1 MLRGSRSLVQVFF
14 PTGSEY
20 IYEDQLEPIDSLDH
34 PLDLFQEKKLAGV
47 KDLRRALTFERLTGR
62 LVDLIYSM
70 EITNTDFYAYQF
82 KPVIKILE
90 SATKGILIA
99 DEVGLG
105 KTIEAG
111 LIWTE
116 LMSRFD
122 DFRKLMVLCPAMLR
136 DKWQLELQRRF
147 GIKADI
153 VNSREALKVLKNAK
167 SDGPNAS
174 FSIICSMQGL
184 RPRRKAEN
192 DVSSDNLIAFL
203 DENQYDEALID
214 CLIIDE
220 AHYLR
225 NPETKT
231 ARLGKH
237 LRAVSEYLVLLS
249 ATPIHLHNAD
259 LYYLLNLLDEDRFSV
274 LSSFSDILDANRPLI
289 KLKNRLL
296 DISSLTQREFNQLVK
311 SAKSHRLLN
320 DSRQLAA
327 YIKSPPTQDALDDPK
342 QRAELAHHFDS
353 INILGNVVNRTR
365 KRDVL
370 RRVRREASAIK
381 ISLSEPEAMFYTKV
395 TDLVR
400 EFCSQRLYFES
411 FFLVSPQRQMCS
423 SMPAALRDWLR
434 RGEQFDVASIYEDL
448 GLYEEEKIGPLTKE
462 LITNASQLG
471 NYQELYENDSKY
483 IGLQQQLVELFRHRP
498 DDKIVIFSFYKATIH
513 YLFER
518 LQDTGIQSIILEG
531 DPKLDKTEIVRQ
543 FESSEKLRVLLSTEV
558 GSEGI
563 DLQFCSTLIN
573 YDLPWNPMKVEQRI
587 GRIDRIGQEAE
598 KINIINL
605 FYEDTIDARIYD
617 RLLVR
622 LNIFEEALGGL
633 EAVIGKEIRELTIE
647 LLSKRLTPEE
657 QDEQISQRTQAIEN
671 TLVEEKRLESEASSL
686 VAYGDYILNKI
697 NAAKELNRWI
707 NGKELFNYVA
717 DFITLHYPG
726 SDIKLLNDEE
736 VICTITLSSNAR
748 LDLELY
754 LRSKKLLSTTKLIS
768 LNQTSIKYKFLNKLF
783 AVDKKHEIINQ
794 VHPLIRF
801 INDEMPKKKHFFHPA
816 VNLQLSRSKLSDKF
830 NPGIYVF
837 SIQKWSFQGV
847 QDIEK
852 LFYSAALMVSAP
864 ILLSPEESEILI
876 STVAM
881 AGQDWYE
888 ARSIQDW
895 PALYDILN
903 SYCFERAEAE
913 FQKESNRIRNKN
925 DDMADV
931 QLRTLELHHEN
942 QKNKLLKEIQHLRE
956 AGNDFQVRMREP
968 RIAKLKEKID
978 VQKASIHKKK
988 SLVMPQPKDICVG
1001 VIKVD

>member
-1 MLRGSRSLVQVFF
+1 
-14 PTGSEY
+14 
-20 IYEDQLEPIDSLDH
+20 
-34 PLDLFQEKKLAGV
+34 
-47 KDLRRALTFERLTGR
+47 
-62 LVDLIYSM
+62 
-70 EITNTDFYAYQF
+70 
-82 KPVIKILE
+82 
-90 SATKGILIA
+90 
-99 DEVGLG
+99 
-105 KTIEAG
+105 
-111 LIWTE
+111 
-116 LMSRFD
+116 
-122 DFRKLMVLCPAMLR
+122 
-136 DKWQLELQRRF
+136 
-147 GIKADI
+147 
-153 VNSREALKVLKNAK
+153 
-167 SDGPNAS
+167 
-174 FSIICSMQGL
+174 
-184 RPRRKAEN
+184 
-192 DVSSDNLIAFL
+192 
-203 DENQYDEALID
+203 
-214 CLIIDE
+214 
-220 AHYLR
+220 
-225 NPETKT
+225 
-231 ARLGKH
+231 
-237 LRAVSEYLVLLS
+237 
-249 ATPIHLHNAD
+249 
-259 LYYLLNLLDEDRFSV
+259 
-274 LSSFSDILDANRPLI
+274 
-289 KLKNRLL
+289 
-296 DISSLTQREFNQLVK
+296 
-311 SAKSHRLLN
+311 
-320 DSRQLAA
+320 
-327 YIKSPPTQDALDDPK
+327 
-342 QRAELAHHFDS
+342 
-353 INILGNVVNRTR
+353 
-365 KRDVL
+365 
-370 RRVRREASAIK
+370 
-381 ISLSEPEAMFYTKV
+381 
-395 TDLVR
+395 
-400 EFCSQRLYFES
+400 
-411 FFLVSPQRQMCS
+411 
-423 SMPAALRDWLR
+423 
-434 RGEQFDVASIYEDL
+434 
-448 GLYEEEKIGPLTKE
+448 
-462 LITNASQLG
+462 
-471 NYQELYENDSKY
+471 
-483 IGLQQQLVELFRHRP
+483 
-498 DDKIVIFSFYKATIH
+498 
-513 YLFER
+513 
-518 LQDTGIQSIILEG
+518 
-531 DPKLDKTEIVRQ
+531 
-543 FESSEKLRVLLSTEV
+543 SEKLRVLLSTEV